1 MSILGTFMLLFQFR
15 CAWYFNSYGRPSS
28 MRKLHDSLTDPKYA
42 GRKIT
47 RALGEVP
54 ESSESDDENS
64 EPVEHEPHGLNSSEA
79 SEDHQSMGEQ
89 ETEETSEE
97 EEERPVTKPKT
108 VEEDNKVSEDVSS
121 SLKRMRDADRLKGQA
136 VTRQMVREPFT
147 NSSNALMCSY

>member
-1 MSILGTFMLLFQFR
+1 
-15 CAWYFNSYGRPSS
+15 
-28 MRKLHDSLTDPKYA
+28 MRKLHDSLADPKYA

-64 EPVEHEPHGLNSSEA
+64 EPVEHEPYGQNSSEA

-97 EEERPVTKPKT
+97 EEERPTAKPKT
-108 VEEDNKVSEDVSS
+108 AKGERRVTEDVSS

-147 NSSNALMCSY
+147 NSSNELMCS

>member
-1 MSILGTFMLLFQFR
+1 
-15 CAWYFNSYGRPSS
+15 
-28 MRKLHDSLTDPKYA
+28 MRKLHDSLNDPKYA

-54 ESSESDDENS
+54 ESSESEDENN
-64 EPVEHEPHGLNSSEA
+64 EPVEHEPHGLNSSEG
-79 SEDHQSMGEQ
+79 SEEHRSLGEQ

-97 EEERPVTKPKT
+97 DEERPITKPKT
-108 VEEDNKVSEDVSS
+108 VEEDEKVTEDVSS

-147 NSSNALMCSY
+147 KSSNALICS

>member
-1 MSILGTFMLLFQFR
+1 
-15 CAWYFNSYGRPSS
+15 
-28 MRKLHDSLTDPKYA
+28 MRKLHESLTDPKYA

-64 EPVEHEPHGLNSSEA
+64 EPVEHEPRGLNSSEA
-79 SEDHQSMGEQ
+79 SEEHESIGEQ

-108 VEEDNKVSEDVSS
+108 VKEEKEVTEDVGS

-136 VTRQMVREPFT
+136 VTRQMVRDPFR
-147 NSSNALMCSY
+147 NSSNALMCF

>member
-1 MSILGTFMLLFQFR
+1 
-15 CAWYFNSYGRPSS
+15 
-28 MRKLHDSLTDPKYA
+28 MRKLHDSLADPKYS

-64 EPVEHEPHGLNSSEA
+64 EPVEHDPHGVNSPEA
-79 SEDHQSMGEQ
+79 SEGHRSMGEQ

-97 EEERPVTKPKT
+97 EEERPTPKPKT
-108 VEEDNKVSEDVSS
+108 AEGERGPTEDVSS

-136 VTRQMVREPFT
+136 VTRQMVREPFMNST
-147 NSSNALMCSY
+147 NELMCS